1 MSINPRSC
9 VCQGLAKLE
18 YPVSVLKDL
27 DFPAYLSPILF
38 SEIEGVEKPSPEFFQ
53 LILRRVNAEL
63 EIPITPPEC
72 VHVGDEVEW
81 CVSYIPMSPSPT

>member
-1 MSINPRSC
+1 
-9 VCQGLAKLE
+9 
-18 YPVSVLKDL
+18 VLKDL
-27 DFPAYLSPILF
+27 DFPAYLSPILL
-38 SEIEGVEKPSPEFFQ
+38 SESEGDEKPSPEFFQ

-81 CVSYIPMSPSPT
+81 CVPYILMSLPLT